1 MLNIAWPGSAH
12 FFGGRS
18 RSVTASA
25 RRAERPGALRP
36 TIEKFSNS
44 PRPPPPGV
52 GRQFSTWSSTSLAQA
67 SGPKRDPSRPRRV
80 PRLAPA
86 SPPAHPL
93 VPPSLAA
100 LGSAIG
106 GSRVARVDR
115 ELAPCPF
122 TSPPLL
128 VSSVSA
134 VEKAPCPPPL
144 LDSAAA
150 SVHRLS
156 TVKLKPPRPQG
167 SGTAS
172 ARPRPSEHHR
182 VVSAGVSKP
191 PNGAPRRPPLTGA
204 RRPTLTEL
212 LGARKHSSAVRGPRA
227 AVPPGQGR
235 TLLLGP
241 RAFSRPPDEPV
252 PLLAPPPRRKGKR
265 KRDEPETNAER
276 SAATQRQQVE
286 ALVAETPM
294 VVLDRALGGPSAAAQ
309 VPDPA
314 VREALQRQLLTSRG
328 GPIGDLLHKALRSW
342 HLLTAAACQQPPP
355 RPWPASHRRPS
366 GPGGRGR
373 LRSSLVRTPR
383 RAMRTRTRFPA
394 RRRAIGGRASPWR
407 AAVCP
412 FTTPVAQAVGGRG
425 GPS

>member
-1 MLNIAWPGSAH
+1 
-12 FFGGRS
+12 
-18 RSVTASA
+18 
-25 RRAERPGALRP
+25 
-36 TIEKFSNS
+36 
-44 PRPPPPGV
+44 
-52 GRQFSTWSSTSLAQA
+52 
-67 SGPKRDPSRPRRV
+67 
-80 PRLAPA
+80 
-86 SPPAHPL
+86 
-93 VPPSLAA
+93 
-100 LGSAIG
+100 
-106 GSRVARVDR
+106 
-115 ELAPCPF
+115 
-122 TSPPLL
+122 
-128 VSSVSA
+128 
-134 VEKAPCPPPL
+134 
-144 LDSAAA
+144 
-150 SVHRLS
+150 
-156 TVKLKPPRPQG
+156 
-167 SGTAS
+167 
-172 ARPRPSEHHR
+172 
-182 VVSAGVSKP
+182 
-191 PNGAPRRPPLTGA
+191 
-204 RRPTLTEL
+204 
-212 LGARKHSSAVRGPRA
+212 
-227 AVPPGQGR
+227 VPPGQGR